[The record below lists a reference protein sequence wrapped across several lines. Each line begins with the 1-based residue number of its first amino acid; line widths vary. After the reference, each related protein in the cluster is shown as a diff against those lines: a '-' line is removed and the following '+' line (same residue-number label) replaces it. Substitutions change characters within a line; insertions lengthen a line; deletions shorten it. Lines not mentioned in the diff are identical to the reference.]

1 MESSPV
7 WSVLQMVAALTLTPL
22 NGPAPQETAVAPIP
36 APIQAAQAPKP
47 ATPVFWQ
54 PQLSQWRRVLD
65 THAGQSALYELCQRA
80 PHQCP
85 SRRVAHWQRF
95 LDRQSYETPMRQ
107 LLAVNNYM
115 NRYPY
120 KQDDWLYGQSDYWA
134 NVQEFLEQS
143 GDCEDFAIAK
153 YFSLRQLGFPA
164 EDMQILLVY
173 DVYSGTDHAVLR
185 VALDGNVYFLDN
197 REDLIDRA
205 GFEKRYRPHLAF
217 NEADVH
223 LYDQPLMARS
233 IRGDDERIIPGN
245 R

>member
-1 MESSPV
+1 
-7 WSVLQMVAALTLTPL
+7 
-22 NGPAPQETAVAPIP
+22 
-36 APIQAAQAPKP
+36 
-47 ATPVFWQ
+47 
-54 PQLSQWRRVLD
+54 
-65 THAGQSALYELCQRA
+65 
-80 PHQCP
+80 
-85 SRRVAHWQRF
+85 HWQRF

-164 EDMQILLVY
+164 EDMQILMVY

-185 VALDGNVYFLDN
+185 VAL
-197 REDLIDRA
+197 
-205 GFEKRYRPHLAF
+205 
-217 NEADVH
+217 
-223 LYDQPLMARS
+223 
-233 IRGDDERIIPGN
+233 
-245 R
+245 